1 MSKFAFKPS
10 VATLSPVLG
19 TSVYNPDGLS
29 SAFTSP
35 TGTGAGPTDN
45 FLATAQSLG
54 ATRLWS
60 PANLTLGDIDP
71 LSNTMEDLLN
81 TGTYASSSTNT
92 NRFGAGEDFDIRSSG
107 LTSVSLSNEIFLKA
121 AVLPKSNNEV
131 RNHVSRALTTTGT
144 DGTWFF
150 VLNMQP
156 MTGTSGTKELVIA
169 YQREDNNGT
178 RYNDGHI
185 WVDFTAGVDIVA
197 LNQSNVSVT
206 ADITLGASRIVS
218 AVYTQNNT
226 SNTEALYFTT
236 KEYTGTYPE
245 EDSTLSPIASLTL
258 ANSVLMMANNF
269 STPSAFGG
277 AGCLAAVYFPTAL
290 STTDL
295 GTLHSAIT

>member
-1 MSKFAFKPS
+1 MSKFAFGPS
-10 VATLSPVLG
+10 IA
-19 TSVYNPDGLS
+19 S
-29 SAFTSP
+29 SGNSIFDP
-35 TGTGAGPTDN
+35 TGLGSGFSLPTSTGGGSSDN
-45 FLATAQSLG
+45 FLTTAQSLG

-60 PANLTLGDIDP
+60 PANFTLADVDP
-71 LSNTMEDLLN
+71 SSNTMEDLLN
-81 TGTYASSSTNT
+81 TGTYAASSTNT
-92 NRFGAGEDFDIRSSG
+92 DRFGAGKDVDIRSSG
-107 LTSVSLSNEIFLKA
+107 LTAKSLSNEIFVKA
-121 AVLPKSNNEV
+121 GSLPAADNEV
-131 RNHVSRALTTTGT
+131 ANHVSRALTTTNT

-150 VLNMQP
+150 VLNIQP
-156 MTGTSGTKELVIA
+156 MTVGSTTREMVIA

-178 RYNDGHI
+178 IYNDGHV
-185 WVDFTAGVDIVA
+185 WVQFRGGLDIVA
-197 LNQSNVSVT
+197 LNQSSIPRT
-206 ADITLGASRIVS
+206 GDITLGASRIVS
-218 AVYTQNNT
+218 AVYTRNST

-245 EDSTLSPIASLTL
+245 EDSTLSPIASQTL

>member
-19 TSVYNPDGLS
+19 ISVYNPAGLVS
-29 SAFTSP
+29 GFTLP
-35 TGTGAGPTDN
+35 TGTGGGTSDN

-60 PANLTLGDIDP
+60 PANFTLGDIDP

-92 NRFGAGEDFDIRSSG
+92 DRFGAGEDFDIRTSG

-121 AVLPKSNNEV
+121 GSLPKANNEV
-131 RNHVSRALTTTGT
+131 QNHVSRALTTTGT

-150 VLNMQP
+150 VLNIQP
-156 MTGTSGTKELVIA
+156 MTGASGVREMVIA

-178 RYNDGHI
+178 IYNDGHV
-185 WVDFTAGVDIVA
+185 WVQFRGGLDIVA
-197 LNQSNVSVT
+197 LNQSSIPRT
-206 ADITLGASRIVS
+206 GDITLGASRIVS
-218 AVYTQNNT
+218 AVYTQNST

-236 KEYTGTYPE
+236 KEYAGTYPE
-245 EDSTLSPIASLTL
+245 EDSTLSPIASQTL